1 MNEQGRC
8 QCTRSRSLYD
18 RMNFQARWW
27 RCACGS
33 KERVEP
39 SKFSCREN
47 ECGMLI
53 RIEFRIA
60 REAEEF
66 AERFFHVSDGLPG
79 R

>member
-1 MNEQGRC
+1 MVAMRVW
-8 QCTRSRSLYD
+8 LD
-18 RMNFQARWW
+18 KA
-27 RCACGS
+27 
-33 KERVEP
+33 RVEP
-39 SKFSCREN
+39 SKFSCRES

-66 AERFFHVSDGLPG
+66 AERFFHGSDGLPA

>member
-1 MNEQGRC
+1 MPVYAVEIPL
-8 QCTRSRSLYD
+8 RSDELSGQMVAM
-18 RMNFQARWW
+18 RMWLD
-27 RCACGS
+27 

-66 AERFFHVSDGLPG
+66 AERFFHGSDGLPA

>member
-1 MNEQGRC
+1 MPVYAVEIPLRTDGLSAQMVAMRVW
-8 QCTRSRSLYD
+8 LD
-18 RMNFQARWW
+18 
-27 RCACGS
+27 

-39 SKFSCREN
+39 SKFSCRES

-53 RIEFRIA
+53 RVEFRSA

-66 AERFFHVSDGLPG
+66 AERFFHGSDGLPA